1 MSDLCLYE
9 LEDLVWD
16 DFCQSDDHIVPYP
29 GSGRTA
35 DHSILSDSHNKPC
48 SEVTSSS
55 NSTRD
60 ESSIRNVNMG
70 IDQGGFPSLNKRT
83 YTMLENDSWCNTTSG
98 VSPSSPES
106 NSIREAS
113 SVASENTTSSRH
125 ASKSNKTDW
134 NNNEICTNDT
144 ILSKK
149 STAVDNSS
157 FGEALGDITHTGSN
171 LDFFEN
177 TENKDS
183 SELLYYGWPEIGN
196 FEDVDRM
203 FRSCDSTF
211 GLGASKEDEL
221 GWFGS
226 ADNIGGSGDTVKSE
240 FEFPY
245 PEPNPVEY
253 TSQNDSSKSDF
264 INDISIGE
272 DCSWTSKK
280 SDSFTSLVNEPV
292 MANSKDRFIS
302 KEQINNDKN
311 QVKLQVQSTGKRKE
325 HCFGNGT
332 FNCTIDLHD
341 EPMRLPLSY
350 MHSNNSPDLTSVNLA
365 PSAIKSEIHGLKSP
379 SLRDPSYAS
388 IQLQNDPKFPVAGKR
403 EKLQNDPGVVSLG
416 IPAEMGPSLIQE
428 YSTMSSGVDD
438 VSPEAAS
445 FRQLQLVMEQL
456 DLRTKICIR
465 DSLYRLAQSAEQ
477 RHNHANLNGSCAV
490 EIDAGGAF
498 FATGTNDFMS
508 IETDTNP
515 IDRSIAHLL
524 FHRPS
529 EPSNTVHG
537 SSTSPPVT
545 VENLLTCEENASKI
559 EKATNC
565 KLQKSREEVS

>member
-16 DFCQSDDHIVPYP
+16 DFCQSDDHIIPHP

-35 DHSILSDSHNKPC
+35 HHSILSDSHNKPY
-48 SEVTSSS
+48 SEVASFS
-55 NSTRD
+55 NSTR
-60 ESSIRNVNMG
+60 ERSFVRHVHMG
-70 IDQGGFPSLNKRT
+70 IDQGAFPSLNKRT
-83 YTMLENDSWCNTTSG
+83 YTMLENDSWCNTPSCL
-98 VSPSSPES
+98 SPSSPES
-106 NSIREAS
+106 NSIRESS
-113 SVASENTTSSRH
+113 SVASDNTTSSRH
-125 ASKSNKTDW
+125 ASKSNKTDS

-144 ILSKK
+144 I
-149 STAVDNSS
+149 AVDSSS
-157 FGEALGDITHTGSN
+157 FGEALGDITHTGNN
-171 LDFFEN
+171 LDFFQN

-226 ADNIGGSGDTVKSE
+226 TDNIGGSGDTVKSE

-253 TSQNDSSKSDF
+253 SSQNDSSKSDF
-264 INDISIGE
+264 INDISMGG

-280 SDSFTSLVNEPV
+280 SDSYTSFVNGSA
-292 MANSKDRFIS
+292 MANSKDRFIF
-302 KEQINNDKN
+302 KEQITNDKN

-325 HCFGNGT
+325 HCFGNGS
-332 FNCTIDLHD
+332 FNYTIDLHN
-341 EPMRLPLSY
+341 EPLQLPLSY
-350 MHSNNSPDLTSVNLA
+350 MHSNNSPDLTSVNMNPPA
-365 PSAIKSEIHGLKSP
+365 VKSEIHGLKSP
-379 SLRDPSYAS
+379 SLRDPSHAS

-403 EKLQNDPGVVSLG
+403 EKLQNDPGVVNLG

-428 YSTMSSGVDD
+428 CSTMSSGVDD

-498 FATGTNDFMS
+498 LAAGTNDFMS

-529 EPSNTVHG
+529 DPSNTVHG
-537 SSTSPPVT
+537 SITSPPLT
-545 VENLLTCEENASKI
+545 VENLITCEENASKI
-559 EKATNC
+559 EKTTNC